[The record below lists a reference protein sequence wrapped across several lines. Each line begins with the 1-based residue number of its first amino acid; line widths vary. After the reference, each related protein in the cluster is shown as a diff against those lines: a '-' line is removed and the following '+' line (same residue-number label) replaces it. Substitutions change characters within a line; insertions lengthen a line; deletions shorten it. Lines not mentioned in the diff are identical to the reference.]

1 MKNLLLFSFAV
12 LLSLPAI
19 AQKSLKLKKS
29 KVYSLKMEIQR
40 SDASAKFK
48 VLASTA
54 LGVDDDDD
62 CTPPPCSGI
71 IDPWTCE
78 CTPDIR
84 DPWED
89 ENIKM
94 RANAFNQMEQ
104 LALKGQGGIILSAA
118 DVKQAQKR
126 YPGKSLKAI
135 TNRMNIYASSAK

>member
-1 MKNLLLFSFAV
+1 MKNLLLFSLAV
-12 LLSLPAI
+12 LLSLPAM
-19 AQKSLKLKKS
+19 AQKTYKLQKS
-29 KVYSLKMEIQR
+29 KVYSLKMAVKR
-40 SDASAKFK
+40 SDASVKFK
-48 VLASTA
+48 SLAGTA

-78 CTPDIR
+78 CTPDLK

-94 RANAFNQMEQ
+94 RANAFTQMEQ
-104 LALKGQGGIILSAA
+104 LALKGQGGSILSAT

-135 TNRMNIYASSAK
+135 TNRMNIYASTNR